1 MNKTRIGLDNPS
13 PSALTGN
20 RPNANLRV
28 SRLYRDG
35 AGNPIFHALKVLSL
49 VLLLFMWPQGVWGGP
64 VSAQQA
70 KDAVVSWLRA
80 DQSPLQATMGQQVKQ
95 VESFADARGTPL
107 YFVVYLDPD
116 GFVIVAADDL
126 VEPII
131 GFAPS
136 GRFDPSTDNPLGALV
151 SNDLP
156 GRIAGANGIEAARAQ
171 GPFLAARN
179 KWERLKSAKPIA
191 AGIDLGLPSV
201 SDVRVAPLTQTTW
214 DQSTV
219 GGNAC
224 YNYYTPPYGAG
235 SSANYVCGCVATAM
249 AQLMRYWQYPVNG
262 VGTASFTIYVTD
274 VQQSRSLLGGNG
286 AGGPYNWG
294 NMVLSPNGSSTLAQ
308 RQAIGALCADA
319 GVSVSMQYNMQGSGE
334 SGAYMEDVP
343 GALVRTFGFANVV
356 CGDNN
361 TADIG
366 PGLIGM
372 VNPNLDA
379 GCPVL
384 LGISG
389 DGGHAIVCDGYGY
402 NLSTLYHHLNL
413 GWSGSDTA
421 WYNLPNI
428 DAGGYAFNSVDACVY
443 NAWTNGT
450 GEIISGR
457 ITDDS
462 GTPVAGVLVT
472 AARTGGGTYT
482 TTSKANGIY
491 ALAKIPAASTYTVS
505 ASKAGYVF
513 VNQIATTGQS
523 TDNSPTSGNQWAVD
537 FVQTDSNNPTS
548 FLAAPVNASRIDLSW
563 GKNPS
568 GDNVMVAWNTSA
580 TFGTPSGTYSTGDP
594 IAGGGTVLY
603 NGSATS
609 VSHVGLSAGTTYFY
623 RAWSVRNGPGYST
636 GVAGSAT
643 TVHGV
648 PFTEGF
654 ENAGSIPNGWTQ
666 EYVTGTVDWSFQNGD
681 GFGYPASARGGSY
694 NALLYYSDESDH
706 KTKLVT
712 PMIDLGT
719 AATNA
724 QLTFWHFMGGWPPDQ
739 DELRVYSR
747 TSSGGSWTLLATYT
761 TSVASWTQ
769 WTISLPNPN
778 STYFVAF
785 EGNARFGYGVCIDDV
800 AITAQNP
807 VIVPCLYSFSLDTDP
822 GWTRQGQWAFGHP
835 TGQGGTT
842 YGYPDPASGATG
854 ANVFG
859 VNLSGDYST
868 AAGGPYYLT
877 AGPLNFTGYTNVIL
891 QFQRWLNSDYQPYA
905 YATVDVSSNGT
916 TWMPVFNNG
925 TSAITDSAW
934 TGCQY
939 DITATA
945 KNQASVYVRWGYQ
958 IAVGAYAYSGWNI
971 DDIGFLGLPARV
983 PRMGLVLSDTN
994 LVINCANGT
1003 PNGTYYMLMSTN
1015 LALPRTN
1022 WTVMRTNIFD
1032 GSGCCAITN
1041 RLGSG
1046 FPQQF
1051 FLLRSP

>member
-1 MNKTRIGLDNPS
+1 ML
-13 PSALTGN
+13 
-20 RPNANLRV
+20 
-28 SRLYRDG
+28 
-35 AGNPIFHALKVLSL
+35 
-49 VLLLFMWPQGVWGGP
+49 PQAVFGDP

-70 KDAVVSWLRA
+70 RDAVISWLRA

-95 VESFADARGTPL
+95 VEPFADAHGTPL
-107 YFVVYLDPD
+107 YYVVYLDPD

-131 GFAPS
+131 GFASS

-151 SNDLP
+151 GNDLP
-156 GRIAGANGIEAARAQ
+156 GRLARVKGIEAAKAQ

-219 GGNAC
+219 GVNAC

-235 SSANYVCGCVATAM
+235 SPANYVCGCVATAM

-286 AGGPYNWG
+286 AGGPYDWG

-334 SGAYMEDVP
+334 SGAYMQDVQ
-343 GALVRTFGFANVV
+343 GALVQTFGFANAV

-361 TADIG
+361 TANIG

-443 NAWTNGT
+443 NAWTNGS

-457 ITDDS
+457 ITDGS

-472 AARTGGGTYT
+472 ATRTGGGTYT

-505 ASKAGYVF
+505 ASKAGYIF
-513 VNQIATTGQS
+513 VNQVATTGQS
-523 TDNSPTSGNQWAVD
+523 TDYSATSGNQWAVD
-537 FVQTDSNNPTS
+537 FVQTDSNNPTG
-548 FLAAPVNASRIDLSW
+548 FLATPVNASRIDLSW
-563 GKNPS
+563 GKDPS

-580 TFGTPSGTYSTGDP
+580 TFGTPSGSYSAGDP

-609 VSHVGLSAGTTYFY
+609 VSHVGLSTGTTYFY
-623 RAWSVRNGPGYST
+623 KAWSVRSGPGYST

-666 EYVTGTVDWSFQNGD
+666 EYVTGTVDWTFQSGS
-681 GFGYPASARGGSY
+681 GSGYPLSAHAGGY
-694 NALLYYSDESDH
+694 NALLFYAGYGDH
-706 KTKLVT
+706 RTQLVT
-712 PMIDLGT
+712 PMIDFGT

-724 QLTFWHFMGGWPPDQ
+724 QLTFWHCMAAWTPDQ
-739 DELRVYSR
+739 DELRVYYK
-747 TSSGGSWTLLATYT
+747 TSAGGTWTLLATYT
-761 TSVASWTQ
+761 SSVASWTQ
-769 WTISLPNPN
+769 QTISLPNPN
-778 STYFVAF
+778 STYFIAF
-785 EGNARFGYGVCIDDV
+785 EGNAKYGYGVCIDDV
-800 AITAQNP
+800 AITTQKP
-807 VIVPCLYSFSLDTDP
+807 VATFYSFSLDTDP

-835 TGQGGTT
+835 TGQGGANN
-842 YGYPDPASGATG
+842 GYPDPVNGATG

-859 VNLSGDYST
+859 VDLAGDYST

-877 AGPLNFTGYTNVIL
+877 AGPLNFTVCTNVIL

-916 TWMPVFNNG
+916 TWIPVFNNG
-925 TSAITDSAW
+925 TSTIADSAW
-934 TGCQY
+934 TSCQY
-939 DITATA
+939 DISATA
-945 KNQASVYVRWGYQ
+945 KNQANVYVRWGY
-958 IAVGAYAYSGWNI
+958 
-971 DDIGFLGLPARV
+971 
-983 PRMGLVLSDTN
+983 
-994 LVINCANGT
+994 
-1003 PNGTYYMLMSTN
+1003 
-1015 LALPRTN
+1015 
-1022 WTVMRTNIFD
+1022 
-1032 GSGCCAITN
+1032 
-1041 RLGSG
+1041 
-1046 FPQQF
+1046 
-1051 FLLRSP
+1051 